1 VAAKVHPSDSL
12 HAVNPADELATRQP
26 ELEVV
31 VVSPARPIYEGR
43 ARWVT
48 VRLPDGQLGVWP
60 RHTDLVAAL
69 GVGLM
74 RLGHTKTGKE
84 DQVAVWGGFLKVT
97 GGHRVT
103 ILVDRAVNAEEARAN
118 EPRIRE
124 ELAQVLEALRHPATN
139 EEFNHLLDRRRWLE
153 CQVRLCRP

>member
-12 HAVNPADELATRQP
+12 RAVNPADELATRQP

-31 VVSPARPIYEGR
+31 VVSPARPIYEGT

-69 GVGLM
+69 GIGLL
-74 RLGHTKTGKE
+74 RLGHTQTGKE
-84 DQVAVWGGFLKVT
+84 DRFAIWGGFLKVT
-97 GGHRVT
+97 GGHKVT
-103 ILVDRAVNAEEARAN
+103 ILVDRAVDEAQAKSN
-118 EPRIRE
+118 EAAIRE
-124 ELAQVLEALRHPATN
+124 
-139 EEFNHLLDRRRWLE
+139 
-153 CQVRLCRP
+153 